1 MLARRSGDAVEHAD
15 ARFADAPRQWNWLG
29 ALHAT
34 VIPRA
39 VSGGEAVL
47 VQQAAETVNPL
58 DSVPPFE
65 LPQDHRGDGRSEV
78 NAAVRALVV
87 VMGHELVQHAV

>member
-34 VIPRA
+34 VMPRA
-39 VSGGEAVL
+39 VSGG
-47 VQQAAETVNPL
+47 ETVNPL